1 MPPRALPFLGAAVF
15 MLALNAPCGAA
26 SPSPFS
32 FSASTAH
39 LFPADLDGGGSMS
52 ATRLV
57 LSLGAKWPLSQALI
71 VGAGLSYDV
80 ESYDFDG
87 TTSFGDAAPW
97 DTVHRTSLSL
107 PLTLRTRSRWIYNF
121 SPSLELAV
129 EKGADWDRGVS
140 FGGTLSAMKL
150 IRPGLLLG
158 IGAGAF
164 DRVDKRVVFPYLVVD
179 WQISERFRIS
189 NPFRAG
195 PAGPAGLEVVY
206 RGGSGWEAAIG
217 GAYRS
222 FRFRL
227 DNDGA
232 VPGGIGENRF
242 IPLFLR
248 LTGFCSPK
256 WQIDLYGGTLLE
268 GKIKVEDSSA
278 DAVREDRYKPSLF
291 FALTFSQRRRK

>member
-1 MPPRALPFLGAAVF
+1 MRGKTPPGRLSFLGAAVII
-15 MLALNAPCGAA
+15 LALHSPCGAA
-26 SPSPFS
+26 RRPPFS

-39 LFPADLDGGGSMS
+39 LFPADLDGGGTMS
-52 ATRLV
+52 ASRLM
-57 LSLGAKWPLSQALI
+57 LSLGGKWPLNQALI

-80 ESYDFDG
+80 ENYNFDG
-87 TTSFGDAAPW
+87 PSSLWDAAPW
-97 DTVHRTSLSL
+97 DTVHRTSFSL
-107 PLTLRTRSRWIYNF
+107 ALTLRTRSRWICSF

-129 EKGADWDRGVS
+129 EKGADWDRGLS

-158 IGAGAF
+158 IGAGVF

-195 PAGPAGLEVVY
+195 PAGPAGLEAVY

-256 WQIDLYGGTLLE
+256 WQIDLYGGTFLE
-268 GKIKVEDSSA
+268 GKLKVENSSA
-278 DAVREDRYKPSLF
+278 DAVDEDQYKPSLF
-291 FALTFSQRRRK
+291 FALTLS